1 MTTQYTKSPFFFR
14 LTTNKVAS
22 FLNKILIVISISG
35 IIGFALGFTKYFNN
49 TYYFPLI
56 PNVFDSVF
64 LILAS
69 LYLGINILMLNRLQ
83 KNVK

>member
-1 MTTQYTKSPFFFR
+1 MTTRHINPPFFS
-14 LTTNKVAS
+14 S
-22 FLNKILIVISISG
+22 FLNKILIIISIFG